1 MYNGLG
7 SDLSSLTRLSD
18 AKSRSIS
25 AENFKGEKGKGGMAV
40 EGTGANAASD
50 LGGLGWKVSPSIVLQ
65 PGDLVEIADIEGSGA
80 IKHIWITSG
89 GSGRDTIIRFYWDD
103 CENPSVECPI
113 GDFFANAYLPIHIPI
128 NSLPICNNSVRG
140 FNCYWEMPFRKHCRV
155 TLENIGPKRTYHY
168 YQIDYALTDI
178 PDDCAYFFAQFRRE
192 NPVKYKTDFTILD
205 NVKGKGHFV
214 GTYMTWGANNN
225 GWWGEG
231 EIKFFMDGDDRFPT
245 ICGTGTE
252 DYFCGAYSFMENNRY
267 EAYTTPYCGFYPVR
281 YENEVQGQQRFSMY
295 RWHITDSIR
304 FEDNLKVTMQAL
316 GWRSNGKYLALQD
329 DVSSVAFW
337 YQTIPFNKFPV
348 LPDYEFLEII

>member
-1 MYNGLG
+1 M
-7 SDLSSLTRLSD
+7 
-18 AKSRSIS
+18 
-25 AENFKGEKGKGGMAV
+25 
-40 EGTGANAASD
+40 
-50 LGGLGWKVSPSIVLQ
+50 
-65 PGDLVEIADIEGSGA
+65 
-80 IKHIWITSG
+80 
-89 GSGRDTIIRFYWDD
+89 
-103 CENPSVECPI
+103 
-113 GDFFANAYLPIHIPI
+113 
-128 NSLPICNNSVRG
+128 
-140 FNCYWEMPFRKHCRV
+140 

-192 NPVKYKTDFTILD
+192 NPLAYKKDYTIID
-205 NVKGKGHFV
+205 NIKGKGHYV

-252 DYFCGAYSFMENNRY
+252 DYFCGAYCFMENDKY
-267 EAYTTPYCGFYPVR
+267 QEYSTPYTGFYPVR
-281 YENEVQGQQRFSMY
+281 YEKEILGQQRFSMY
-295 RWHITDSIR
+295 RWHITDPIR

-348 LPDYEFLEII
+348 LPEYEFLEII